1 MTHRIACVFAHPDD
15 ETFCTGAL
23 ISRYAAAGIETDLF
37 CATNGDAGRNSGV
50 PISSRDELA
59 QLRRNETY
67 SAARILGIAELEMPG
82 YGDGT
87 LHQLDPVELIA
98 DIVAFLRRTRPTVVI
113 TFGPEGA
120 PTGHRDHR
128 AISRAA
134 TAAYFLA
141 SLHTE
146 YTDQLEHGLVPHRAS
161 RLFYHAWQYPSPDP
175 SLTLASVEPTVRI
188 DARAWNERKLAAFMA
203 HVTQRDHY
211 ERFVSSVLL
220 EHEYLALASGVPQ
233 PAPMIDDV
241 FAGL

>member
-23 ISRYAAAGIETDLF
+23 IAKYAAAGIETDLF

-50 PISSRDELA
+50 PVSSRDELA
-59 QLRRNETY
+59 QLRRHETW
-67 SAARILGIAELEMPG
+67 SAARILGIRELEMPG

-87 LHQLDPVELIA
+87 LHQLEPSALIG
-98 DIVAFLRRTRPTVVI
+98 DIVAFLRRTKPTVVI

-141 SLHTE
+141 GIHTE
-146 YTDQLEHGLVPHRAS
+146 YAEQLEHGLTPHRAQ
-161 RLFYHAWQYPSPDP
+161 RLFYHAWQYPSPDR
-175 SLTLASVEPTVRI
+175 SLTLASVPPTVRI
-188 DARAWNERKLAAFMA
+188 DGRPWNDRKLAAFMA
-203 HVTQRDHY
+203 HVTQREHY
-211 ERFVSSVLL
+211 DRFMTGVLL
-220 EHEYLALASGVPQ
+220 DDEYLALASGVPQ
-233 PAPMIDDV
+233 PAAIIDDL
-241 FAGL
+241 FAGM